1 MDECTRLNFCLPNEI
16 LNKIAKYSLPI
27 YRKPSHGIIMTRQY
41 NIIKLQTIKKIDN
54 IVRNFC
60 INDNIKQ
67 NNNNKVIGNV
77 PNYDIKFL
85 DNLQL
90 GELFNNPLQDTKYF
104 RIIATH
110 LTQDKLRSILTNV
123 KQYMLKNNKYKK
135 TSLKNLFLQKKNI
148 YIKKNNVKTISSI
161 LKITKKHCDKTS
173 KPRLI
178 VYERENDGTLHL
190 VRNIAFLLN
199 NITFFEQGEESQENK
214 IQYLFK
220 CYATLMNDNFNRF
233 GTKTSSTQRGGLLR
247 TLWPIY
253 NRRKYL
259 NKLHKCQIKKTIG
272 KSNKFVKVREL
283 YHQL

>member
-1 MDECTRLNFCLPNEI
+1 M
-16 LNKIAKYSLPI
+16 
-27 YRKPSHGIIMTRQY
+27 
-41 NIIKLQTIKKIDN
+41 
-54 IVRNFC
+54 
-60 INDNIKQ
+60 
-67 NNNNKVIGNV
+67 
-77 PNYDIKFL
+77 
-85 DNLQL
+85 
-90 GELFNNPLQDTKYF
+90 
-104 RIIATH
+104 
-110 LTQDKLRSILTNV
+110 
-123 KQYMLKNNKYKK
+123 
-135 TSLKNLFLQKKNI
+135 
-148 YIKKNNVKTISSI
+148 
-161 LKITKKHCDKTS
+161 KITKKHCDKTS

-199 NITFFEQGEESQENK
+199 NISYLEQGEESQENK

-272 KSNKFVKVREL
+272 KSNKFVKVR
-283 YHQL
+283 

>member
-1 MDECTRLNFCLPNEI
+1 MDERTRLNFCLPNEI

-67 NNNNKVIGNV
+67 NNDNKVIGNV

-110 LTQDKLRSILTNV
+110 LTEDKLRSILTNV

-135 TSLKNLFLQKKNI
+135 TNLKKLFLQKKNI
-148 YIKKNNVKTISSI
+148 YIKKNNIKTISSI

-199 NITFFEQGEESQENK
+199 NISFFEQGAESQENK

-233 GTKTSSTQRGGLLR
+233 GTKTSSTQRGALFR
-247 TLWPIY
+247 TNYPIY

-259 NKLHKCQIKKTIG
+259 NKLHKRQIKKTIG
-272 KSNKFVKVREL
+272 KSNKLVKVR
-283 YHQL
+283 

>member
-1 MDECTRLNFCLPNEI
+1 MDERTRLNFCLPNEI

-67 NNNNKVIGNV
+67 NNDNKVIGNV

-110 LTQDKLRSILTNV
+110 LTEDKLRSILTNV

-135 TSLKNLFLQKKNI
+135 TSLKKLFLQKKNI
-148 YIKKNNVKTISSI
+148 YIKKNNIKTISSI

-199 NITFFEQGEESQENK
+199 NISYLQQGEESQENK

-233 GTKTSSTQRGGLLR
+233 GTKTSSTQRGALFR
-247 TLWPIY
+247 TNYPIY

-272 KSNKFVKVREL
+272 KSNKLVKVR
-283 YHQL
+283 

>member
-104 RIIATH
+104 RIIASH

-135 TSLKNLFLQKKNI
+135 TRLKNLFLQKKNI

-272 KSNKFVKVREL
+272 KSNKFVKVR
-283 YHQL
+283 

>member
-67 NNNNKVIGNV
+67 NNDNDNNDNKVIGNV

-90 GELFNNPLQDTKYF
+90 GELFNNPLQNTKYF

-199 NITFFEQGEESQENK
+199 NISYLEQGEESQENK

-220 CYATLMNDNFNRF
+220 CYVTLMNDNFNRF

-272 KSNKFVKVREL
+272 KSNKFVKVR
-283 YHQL
+283 

>member
-1 MDECTRLNFCLPNEI
+1 MDERTRLNFCLPNEI
-16 LNKIAKYSLPI
+16 LSKIAKYSLPI

-90 GELFNNPLQDTKYF
+90 GELFNNPLQNTKYF

-135 TSLKNLFLQKKNI
+135 TSLKKLFLQKKNI
-148 YIKKNNVKTISSI
+148 YIKKNNIKTISSI

-199 NITFFEQGEESQENK
+199 NISYLEQGEESQENK

-233 GTKTSSTQRGGLLR
+233 GTKTSSTQRGALFR
-247 TLWPIY
+247 TNYPIY

-259 NKLHKCQIKKTIG
+259 NKLHKCQIKKLSI
-272 KSNKFVKVREL
+272 NL
-283 YHQL
+283 IN

>member
-1 MDECTRLNFCLPNEI
+1 MDERTRLNFCLPNEI

-27 YRKPSHGIIMTRQY
+27 YRKPTHGIIMTRQY

-104 RIIATH
+104 RIIACY
-110 LTQDKLRSILTNV
+110 LTQDKLCSILTNV

-199 NITFFEQGEESQENK
+199 NISYLEQGEESQENK

-272 KSNKFVKVREL
+272 KSNKFVKVR
-283 YHQL
+283 

>member
-1 MDECTRLNFCLPNEI
+1 MDERTRLNFCLPNEI

-27 YRKPSHGIIMTRQY
+27 YRKPTHGIIMTRQY

-123 KQYMLKNNKYKK
+123 KQYMLKNNKNKK
-135 TSLKNLFLQKKNI
+135 TSLKKLFLQKKNI
-148 YIKKNNVKTISSI
+148 YIKKNNIKTISSI

-199 NITFFEQGEESQENK
+199 NISYLEQGEESQENK

-233 GTKTSSTQRGGLLR
+233 GTKTSSTQRGALFR
-247 TLWPIY
+247 TNYPIY

-272 KSNKFVKVREL
+272 KSNKLVKVR
-283 YHQL
+283 

>member
-1 MDECTRLNFCLPNEI
+1 MDERNRLNFCLPNEI
-16 LNKIAKYSLPI
+16 LNKISKYSLPI

-199 NITFFEQGEESQENK
+199 NISYLEQGEESQENK

-233 GTKTSSTQRGGLLR
+233 GTKTSSTQRGALFR
-247 TLWPIY
+247 TNYPIY

-272 KSNKFVKVREL
+272 KSNKFVKVR
-283 YHQL
+283 

>member
-1 MDECTRLNFCLPNEI
+1 MDERTRLNLCLPNEI

-199 NITFFEQGEESQENK
+199 NISYLEQGEESQENK

-233 GTKTSSTQRGGLLR
+233 GTKTSSTQRGALFR
-247 TLWPIY
+247 TNYPIY

-272 KSNKFVKVREL
+272 KSNKLVKVR
-283 YHQL
+283 

>member
-104 RIIATH
+104 RIIASH
-110 LTQDKLRSILTNV
+110 LTEDKLRSILTNV

-272 KSNKFVKVREL
+272 KSNKFVKVR
-283 YHQL
+283 

>member
-1 MDECTRLNFCLPNEI
+1 MDEPNRVNFCLPNEI
-16 LNKIAKYSLPI
+16 LNKISKYSLPI

-60 INDNIKQ
+60 INNNIKQ
-67 NNNNKVIGNV
+67 NNDNENNDNDNNDNKVIGNV

-90 GELFNNPLQDTKYF
+90 GELFNNPLQNTKYF

-135 TSLKNLFLQKKNI
+135 TSLKKLFLQKKNI
-148 YIKKNNVKTISSI
+148 YIKKNNIKTISSI

-199 NITFFEQGEESQENK
+199 NISYLEQGEESQENK

-233 GTKTSSTQRGGLLR
+233 GTKTSSTQRGALFR
-247 TLWPIY
+247 TNYPIY

-259 NKLHKCQIKKTIG
+259 NKLHKCQIKKLSI
-272 KSNKFVKVREL
+272 NL
-283 YHQL
+283 IN

>member
-1 MDECTRLNFCLPNEI
+1 MDERTRLNFCLPNEI

-67 NNNNKVIGNV
+67 NNDNKVIGNV

-110 LTQDKLRSILTNV
+110 LTEDKLRSILTNV

-135 TSLKNLFLQKKNI
+135 TSLKKLFLQKKNI
-148 YIKKNNVKTISSI
+148 YIKKNNIKTISSI

-199 NITFFEQGEESQENK
+199 NISFFEQGAESQENK

-233 GTKTSSTQRGGLLR
+233 GTKTSSTQRGALFR
-247 TLWPIY
+247 TNYPIY

-272 KSNKFVKVREL
+272 KSNKLVKVR
-283 YHQL
+283 

>member
-1 MDECTRLNFCLPNEI
+1 MDERTRLNFCLPNEI

-27 YRKPSHGIIMTRQY
+27 YRKPTHGIIMTRQY

-104 RIIATH
+104 RIIACY
-110 LTQDKLRSILTNV
+110 LTQDKLCSILTNV

-199 NITFFEQGEESQENK
+199 NISYLEQGEESQENK

-233 GTKTSSTQRGGLLR
+233 GTKTSSTQRGALFR
-247 TLWPIY
+247 TNYPIY

-272 KSNKFVKVREL
+272 KSNKFVKVR
-283 YHQL
+283 

>member
-1 MDECTRLNFCLPNEI
+1 MDERTRLNFCLPNEI

-135 TSLKNLFLQKKNI
+135 TSLKKLFLQKKNI

-199 NITFFEQGEESQENK
+199 NITYFEQGEESQENK

-247 TLWPIY
+247 TLWAIY

-272 KSNKFVKVREL
+272 KSNKFVKVR
-283 YHQL
+283 

>member
-1 MDECTRLNFCLPNEI
+1 MDERTRLNFCLPNEI
-16 LNKIAKYSLPI
+16 LSKIAKYSLPI

-148 YIKKNNVKTISSI
+148 KIKKKKKKIKKNY
-161 LKITKKHCDKTS
+161 LKKK
-173 KPRLI
+173 
-178 VYERENDGTLHL
+178 
-190 VRNIAFLLN
+190 
-199 NITFFEQGEESQENK
+199 K
-214 IQYLFK
+214 IF
-220 CYATLMNDNFNRF
+220 T
-233 GTKTSSTQRGGLLR
+233 
-247 TLWPIY
+247 
-253 NRRKYL
+253 
-259 NKLHKCQIKKTIG
+259 
-272 KSNKFVKVREL
+272 
-283 YHQL
+283 

>member
-1 MDECTRLNFCLPNEI
+1 MDECARLNFCLPNEI

-67 NNNNKVIGNV
+67 NNDNKVIGNV

-110 LTQDKLRSILTNV
+110 LTEDKLRSILTNV

-135 TSLKNLFLQKKNI
+135 TSLKKLFLQKKNI
-148 YIKKNNVKTISSI
+148 YIKKNNIKTISSI

-199 NITFFEQGEESQENK
+199 NISYLQQGEESQENK

-233 GTKTSSTQRGGLLR
+233 GTKTSSTQRGALFR
-247 TLWPIY
+247 TNYPIY

-272 KSNKFVKVREL
+272 KSNKLVKVR
-283 YHQL
+283 

>member
-1 MDECTRLNFCLPNEI
+1 MDERTRLNFCLPNEI

-67 NNNNKVIGNV
+67 NNDNKVIGNV

-110 LTQDKLRSILTNV
+110 LTEDKLRSILTNV

-135 TSLKNLFLQKKNI
+135 TSLKKLFLQKKNI
-148 YIKKNNVKTISSI
+148 YIKKNNIKTISSI

-199 NITFFEQGEESQENK
+199 NISFFEQGAESQENK

-233 GTKTSSTQRGGLLR
+233 GTKTSSTQRGALFR
-247 TLWPIY
+247 TNYPIY

-259 NKLHKCQIKKTIG
+259 NKLHKRQIKKTIG
-272 KSNKFVKVREL
+272 KSNKLVKVR
-283 YHQL
+283 

>member
-1 MDECTRLNFCLPNEI
+1 MDERTRLNFCLPNEI

-27 YRKPSHGIIMTRQY
+27 YRKPTHGIIMTRQY

-104 RIIATH
+104 RIIASH

-199 NITFFEQGEESQENK
+199 NISYLEEGEESQENK

-233 GTKTSSTQRGGLLR
+233 GTKTSSTQRGALFR
-247 TLWPIY
+247 TNYPIY

-272 KSNKFVKVREL
+272 KSNKLVKVR
-283 YHQL
+283 

>member
-1 MDECTRLNFCLPNEI
+1 MDERTRLNFCLPNEI

-60 INDNIKQ
+60 ITDNIKQ
-67 NNNNKVIGNV
+67 NNDNKVIGNV

-110 LTQDKLRSILTNV
+110 LTEDKLRSILTNV

-135 TSLKNLFLQKKNI
+135 TSLKKLFLQKKNI
-148 YIKKNNVKTISSI
+148 YIKKNNIKTISSI
-161 LKITKKHCDKTS
+161 LKITKKHCNKTS

-199 NITFFEQGEESQENK
+199 NISFFEQGAESQENK

-233 GTKTSSTQRGGLLR
+233 GTKTSSTQRGALFR
-247 TLWPIY
+247 TNYPIY

-272 KSNKFVKVREL
+272 KSNKLVKVR
-283 YHQL
+283 

>member
-1 MDECTRLNFCLPNEI
+1 MDERTRLNFCLPNEI
-16 LNKIAKYSLPI
+16 LSKIAKYSLPI

-90 GELFNNPLQDTKYF
+90 GELFNNPLQNTKYF

-135 TSLKNLFLQKKNI
+135 TSLKKLFLQKKNI

-199 NITFFEQGEESQENK
+199 NISYLEQGEESQENK

-272 KSNKFVKVREL
+272 KSNKFVKVR
-283 YHQL
+283 

>member
-1 MDECTRLNFCLPNEI
+1 MDERTRLNFCLPNEI

-67 NNNNKVIGNV
+67 NNDNKVIGNV

-135 TSLKNLFLQKKNI
+135 TSLKKLFLQKKNI
-148 YIKKNNVKTISSI
+148 YIKKNNIKTISSI
-161 LKITKKHCDKTS
+161 LKITKKHCNKTS

-199 NITFFEQGEESQENK
+199 NISFFEQGAESQENK

-233 GTKTSSTQRGGLLR
+233 GTKTSSTQRGALFR
-247 TLWPIY
+247 TNYPIY

-272 KSNKFVKVREL
+272 KSNKLVKVR
-283 YHQL
+283 

>member
-1 MDECTRLNFCLPNEI
+1 MDERTRLNFCLPNEI

-60 INDNIKQ
+60 ITDNIKQ
-67 NNNNKVIGNV
+67 NNDNKVIGNV

-135 TSLKNLFLQKKNI
+135 TSLKKLFLQKKNI
-148 YIKKNNVKTISSI
+148 YIKKNNIKTISSI
-161 LKITKKHCDKTS
+161 LKITKKHCNKTS

-199 NITFFEQGEESQENK
+199 NISFFEQGVESQENK

-233 GTKTSSTQRGGLLR
+233 GTKTSSTQRGALFR
-247 TLWPIY
+247 TNYPIY

-272 KSNKFVKVREL
+272 KSNKLVKVR
-283 YHQL
+283 

>member
-1 MDECTRLNFCLPNEI
+1 MDERTRLNFCLPNEI

-60 INDNIKQ
+60 ITDNIKQ
-67 NNNNKVIGNV
+67 NNDNKVIGNV

-110 LTQDKLRSILTNV
+110 LTEDKLRSILTNV

-135 TSLKNLFLQKKNI
+135 TNLKKLFLQKKNI
-148 YIKKNNVKTISSI
+148 YIKKNNIKTISSI

-199 NITFFEQGEESQENK
+199 NISFFEQGAESQENK

-233 GTKTSSTQRGGLLR
+233 GTKTSSTQRGALFR
-247 TLWPIY
+247 TNYPIY

-272 KSNKFVKVREL
+272 KSNKLVKVR
-283 YHQL
+283 

>member
-1 MDECTRLNFCLPNEI
+1 MDERTRLNFCLPNEI

-27 YRKPSHGIIMTRQY
+27 YRKPTHGIIMTRQY

-199 NITFFEQGEESQENK
+199 NISYLEQGEESQENK

-233 GTKTSSTQRGGLLR
+233 GTKTSSTQRGALFR
-247 TLWPIY
+247 TNYPIY

-272 KSNKFVKVREL
+272 KSNKLVKVR
-283 YHQL
+283 

>member
-1 MDECTRLNFCLPNEI
+1 MDERTRLNFCLPNEI

-60 INDNIKQ
+60 ITDNIKQ
-67 NNNNKVIGNV
+67 NNDNKVIGNV

-110 LTQDKLRSILTNV
+110 LTEDKLRSILTNV

-135 TSLKNLFLQKKNI
+135 TSLKKLFLQKKNI
-148 YIKKNNVKTISSI
+148 YIKKNNIKTISSI

-199 NITFFEQGEESQENK
+199 NISFFEQGAESQENK

-233 GTKTSSTQRGGLLR
+233 GTKTSSTQRGALFR
-247 TLWPIY
+247 TNYPIY

-272 KSNKFVKVREL
+272 KSNKLVKVR
-283 YHQL
+283 

>member
-1 MDECTRLNFCLPNEI
+1 MDERTRLNFCLPNEI

-67 NNNNKVIGNV
+67 NNDNKVIGNV

-135 TSLKNLFLQKKNI
+135 TSLKKLFLQKKNI
-148 YIKKNNVKTISSI
+148 YIKKNNIKTISSI

-199 NITFFEQGEESQENK
+199 NISFFEQGAESQENK

-233 GTKTSSTQRGGLLR
+233 GTKTSSTQRGALFR
-247 TLWPIY
+247 TNYPIY

-272 KSNKFVKVREL
+272 KSNKLVKVR
-283 YHQL
+283 

>member
-1 MDECTRLNFCLPNEI
+1 MDERTRLNFCLPNEI
-16 LNKIAKYSLPI
+16 LNKISKYSLPI

-199 NITFFEQGEESQENK
+199 NISYLEQGEESQENK

-233 GTKTSSTQRGGLLR
+233 GTKTSSTQRGALFR
-247 TLWPIY
+247 TNYPIY

-272 KSNKFVKVREL
+272 KSNKFVKVR
-283 YHQL
+283 

>member
-1 MDECTRLNFCLPNEI
+1 MDERTRLNFCLPNEI

-199 NITFFEQGEESQENK
+199 NISYLEQGEESQENK

-233 GTKTSSTQRGGLLR
+233 GTKTSSTQRGALFR
-247 TLWPIY
+247 TNYPIY

-259 NKLHKCQIKKTIG
+259 NKIHKCQIKKTIG
-272 KSNKFVKVREL
+272 KSNKLVKVR
-283 YHQL
+283 

>member
-1 MDECTRLNFCLPNEI
+1 MDERTRLNFCLPNEI

-27 YRKPSHGIIMTRQY
+27 YRKPTHGIIMTRQY

-199 NITFFEQGEESQENK
+199 NISYLEQGEESQENK

-272 KSNKFVKVREL
+272 KSNKFVKVR
-283 YHQL
+283 

>member
-1 MDECTRLNFCLPNEI
+1 MDERTRLNFCLPNEI
-16 LNKIAKYSLPI
+16 LSKIAKYSLPI

-199 NITFFEQGEESQENK
+199 NISYLEQGEESQENK

-233 GTKTSSTQRGGLLR
+233 GTKTSSTQRGALFR
-247 TLWPIY
+247 TNYPIY

-272 KSNKFVKVREL
+272 KSNKFVKVR
-283 YHQL
+283 

>member
-1 MDECTRLNFCLPNEI
+1 MDERTRLNFCLPNEI

-54 IVRNFC
+54 IVSNFC

-199 NITFFEQGEESQENK
+199 NISYLEQGEESQENK

-272 KSNKFVKVREL
+272 KSNKFVKVR
-283 YHQL
+283 

>member
-1 MDECTRLNFCLPNEI
+1 MDEHNRLNFCLPNEI

-67 NNNNKVIGNV
+67 NNDNKVIGNV

-110 LTQDKLRSILTNV
+110 LTEDKLRSILTNV

-135 TSLKNLFLQKKNI
+135 TNLKKLFLQKKNI
-148 YIKKNNVKTISSI
+148 YIKKNNIKTISSI

-199 NITFFEQGEESQENK
+199 NISYLEQGEESQENK

-233 GTKTSSTQRGGLLR
+233 GTKTSSTQRGALFR
-247 TLWPIY
+247 TNYPIY

-272 KSNKFVKVREL
+272 KSNKLVKVR
-283 YHQL
+283 

>member
-1 MDECTRLNFCLPNEI
+1 MDERTRLNFCLPNEI

-67 NNNNKVIGNV
+67 NNDNKVIGNV

-110 LTQDKLRSILTNV
+110 LTEDKLRSILTNV

-135 TSLKNLFLQKKNI
+135 TSLKKLFLQKKNI
-148 YIKKNNVKTISSI
+148 YIKKNNIKTISSI

-199 NITFFEQGEESQENK
+199 NISYLEHGEESQENK

-233 GTKTSSTQRGGLLR
+233 GTKTSSTQRGALFR
-247 TLWPIY
+247 TNYPIY

-272 KSNKFVKVREL
+272 KSNKLVKVR
-283 YHQL
+283 

>member
-1 MDECTRLNFCLPNEI
+1 MDERTRLNFCLPNEI

-67 NNNNKVIGNV
+67 NNDNKVIGNV

-110 LTQDKLRSILTNV
+110 LTEDKLRSILTNV

-135 TSLKNLFLQKKNI
+135 TNLKKLFLQKKNI
-148 YIKKNNVKTISSI
+148 YIKKNNIKTISSI

-199 NITFFEQGEESQENK
+199 NISFFEQGAESQENK

-233 GTKTSSTQRGGLLR
+233 GTKTSSTQRGALFR
-247 TLWPIY
+247 TNYPIY

-272 KSNKFVKVREL
+272 KSNKLVKVR
-283 YHQL
+283 

>member
-135 TSLKNLFLQKKNI
+135 TSLKKLFLQKKNI
-148 YIKKNNVKTISSI
+148 YIKKNNIKTISSI

-199 NITFFEQGEESQENK
+199 NISYLEQGEESQENK

-233 GTKTSSTQRGGLLR
+233 GTKTSSTQRGALFR
-247 TLWPIY
+247 TNYPIY

-272 KSNKFVKVREL
+272 KSNKLVKVR
-283 YHQL
+283 